1 MKAKNQLVLAMTI
14 AMIAMPV
21 LAAGPSGNN
30 DVWTSGNGSTL
41 VDGSGNPIRT
51 IHYQNKKSLVAN
63 LKANSNTQPSPSL
76 LATIKKSLTKVF
88 SAEAQTT
95 PVTSLP
101 KETLKLTN
109 IVAKPVTKT
118 LVLKKAPALM
128 KVALPIKT
136 AELIQPPVFNASAVT
151 SPPKKAAVEALE
163 DVAPAIG
170 NANVEVTAV
179 KPTKI
184 DYSFHDYKATVLF
197 DTGSAV
203 LTEDASSSL
212 TQLAMATKK
221 AEKVISLQVLGHA
234 DTRGDAGYNMTLSEE
249 RMLSV
254 AQFFDSLK
262 LKVTS
267 MFAKGETSP
276 VMGTEGEDLTL
287 SRRVQVFI
295 KTRHID

>member
-1 MKAKNQLVLAMTI
+1 MKTKNQLVLAMTI
-14 AMIAMPV
+14 AMITMPV

-30 DVWTSGNGSTL
+30 DVWTSGNGSTI
-41 VDGSGNPIRT
+41 VDGNGNPIRT
-51 IHYQNKKSLVAN
+51 IHYQNKTSLVAN
-63 LKANSNTQPSPSL
+63 VKANANTQPSPSL
-76 LATIKKSLTKVF
+76 LAVIKKAVTKAFNVE
-88 SAEAQTT
+88 AEPT
-95 PVTSLP
+95 PMIATQEQAP
-101 KETLKLTN
+101 KL
-109 IVAKPVTKT
+109 AKT
-118 LVLKKAPALM
+118 LVLKKAP
-128 KVALPIKT
+128 VIKK
-136 AELIQPPVFNASAVT
+136 APAQVIAASAVIT
-151 SPPKKAAVEALE
+151 QPKAAVEVLE
-163 DVAPAIG
+163 EVAPALG
-170 NANVEVTAV
+170 NANVKVTAV
-179 KPTKI
+179 KPPKI

-254 AQFFDSLK
+254 AQFFDGLK

>member
-1 MKAKNQLVLAMTI
+1 MKTKSQLVLAMTV
-14 AMIAMPV
+14 AMITMPV
-21 LAAGPSGNN
+21 LAAGPLGNN
-30 DVWTSGNGSTL
+30 DVWTSGNGSTI
-41 VDGSGNPIRT
+41 VDGNGNPIRT
-51 IHYQNKKSLVAN
+51 IHFQDKTSLVAN
-63 LKANSNTQPSPSL
+63 VKANANTQPSPSL
-76 LATIKKSLTKVF
+76 LAVIKKAVTKAF
-88 SAEAQTT
+88 NAEAEPT
-95 PVTSLP
+95 PMIATQEQAP
-101 KETLKLTN
+101 KL
-109 IVAKPVTKT
+109 AKT
-118 LVLKKAPALM
+118 LVLKKAP
-128 KVALPIKT
+128 VIKK
-136 AELIQPPVFNASAVT
+136 APAQVIAASAVMT
-151 SPPKKAAVEALE
+151 QPKAAVEVLKE
-163 DVAPAIG
+163 VAPALG
-170 NANVEVTAV
+170 NANVKVTAV
-179 KPTKI
+179 KPPKI

-234 DTRGDAGYNMTLSEE
+234 DTRGYASYNMTLSEE

-254 AQFFDSLK
+254 AQFFDGLK

>member
-1 MKAKNQLVLAMTI
+1 MKTKNQLVLAMTI
-14 AMIAMPV
+14 AIITMPV

-30 DVWTSGNGSTL
+30 DVWTSGNGSTI
-41 VDGSGNPIRT
+41 VDGNGNPIRT
-51 IHYQNKKSLVAN
+51 IHYQNKTSLVAN
-63 LKANSNTQPSPSL
+63 VKANANTQPSPSL
-76 LATIKKSLTKVF
+76 LADIKKAVTKAFNV
-88 SAEAQTT
+88 EADPT
-95 PVTSLP
+95 PMIATQEQAP
-101 KETLKLTN
+101 KL
-109 IVAKPVTKT
+109 AKT
-118 LVLKKAPALM
+118 LVLKKAP
-128 KVALPIKT
+128 VIKK
-136 AELIQPPVFNASAVT
+136 APAQVIAASAVIT
-151 SPPKKAAVEALE
+151 QPKAAVEVLKE
-163 DVAPAIG
+163 VAPALG
-170 NANVEVTAV
+170 NANVKVTAV
-179 KPTKI
+179 KPPKI

-254 AQFFDSLK
+254 AQFFDGLK

>member
-1 MKAKNQLVLAMTI
+1 
-14 AMIAMPV
+14 MPV

-30 DVWTSGNGSTL
+30 DVWTSGNGSTI
-41 VDGSGNPIRT
+41 VDGNGNPIRT
-51 IHYQNKKSLVAN
+51 IHYQNKTSLVAN
-63 LKANSNTQPSPSL
+63 VKANANTQPSPSL
-76 LATIKKSLTKVF
+76 LAVIKKAVTKAF
-88 SAEAQTT
+88 NAEAEPT
-95 PVTSLP
+95 PMIATQEQAP
-101 KETLKLTN
+101 KL
-109 IVAKPVTKT
+109 AKT
-118 LVLKKAPALM
+118 LVLKKAP
-128 KVALPIKT
+128 VIKK
-136 AELIQPPVFNASAVT
+136 APAQVIAASAVIT
-151 SPPKKAAVEALE
+151 QPKAAVEVLKE
-163 DVAPAIG
+163 VAPALG
-170 NANVEVTAV
+170 NANVKVTAV
-179 KPTKI
+179 KPPKI

-254 AQFFDSLK
+254 AQFFDGLK

>member
-1 MKAKNQLVLAMTI
+1 MKTKNQLVLAMTI
-14 AMIAMPV
+14 AMITMPV

-30 DVWTSGNGSTL
+30 DVWTSGNGSTI
-41 VDGSGNPIRT
+41 VDGNGNPIRT
-51 IHYQNKKSLVAN
+51 IHYQNKTSLVAN
-63 LKANSNTQPSPSL
+63 VKANANTQPSPSL
-76 LATIKKSLTKVF
+76 LAVIKKAVTKAF
-88 SAEAQTT
+88 NAEAEPT
-95 PVTSLP
+95 PMIATQEQAP
-101 KETLKLTN
+101 KL
-109 IVAKPVTKT
+109 AKT
-118 LVLKKAPALM
+118 LVLKKAP
-128 KVALPIKT
+128 VIKK
-136 AELIQPPVFNASAVT
+136 APAQVIVASAVMT
-151 SPPKKAAVEALE
+151 QPKAAVEVLKE
-163 DVAPAIG
+163 VAPALG
-170 NANVEVTAV
+170 NANVKVTAV
-179 KPTKI
+179 KPPKI
-184 DYSFHDYKATVLF
+184 DYSFRDYKATVLF

-234 DTRGDAGYNMTLSEE
+234 DTRGDASYNMTLSEE

-254 AQFFDSLK
+254 AQFFDGLK

>member
-1 MKAKNQLVLAMTI
+1 MKTKSQLVLAMTI
-14 AMIAMPV
+14 AMITMPV

-30 DVWTSGNGSTL
+30 DVWTSGNGSTI
-41 VDGSGNPIRT
+41 VDGNGNPIRT
-51 IHYQNKKSLVAN
+51 IHYQNTTSLVAN
-63 LKANSNTQPSPSL
+63 VKANANTQPSPSL
-76 LATIKKSLTKVF
+76 LAVIKKAVTKAF
-88 SAEAQTT
+88 NAEAEPT
-95 PVTSLP
+95 PMIATQEQAP
-101 KETLKLTN
+101 KL
-109 IVAKPVTKT
+109 AKT
-118 LVLKKAPALM
+118 LVLKKAP
-128 KVALPIKT
+128 VIKK
-136 AELIQPPVFNASAVT
+136 APAQVIAASAVMT
-151 SPPKKAAVEALE
+151 QPKAAVEVLKE
-163 DVAPAIG
+163 VAPALG
-170 NANVEVTAV
+170 NANVKVTAV
-179 KPTKI
+179 KPPKI

-254 AQFFDSLK
+254 AQFFDGLK

>member
-1 MKAKNQLVLAMTI
+1 MKTKSQLVLAMTV
-14 AMIAMPV
+14 AMITMPV
-21 LAAGPSGNN
+21 LAAGPLGNN
-30 DVWTSGNGSTL
+30 DVWTSGNGSTI
-41 VDGSGNPIRT
+41 VDGNGNPIRT
-51 IHYQNKKSLVAN
+51 IHYQNKTSLVAN
-63 LKANSNTQPSPSL
+63 VKANANTQPSPSL
-76 LATIKKSLTKVF
+76 LAVIKKAVTKAF
-88 SAEAQTT
+88 NAEAEPT
-95 PVTSLP
+95 PMIATQEQAP
-101 KETLKLTN
+101 KL
-109 IVAKPVTKT
+109 AKT
-118 LVLKKAPALM
+118 LVLKKAP
-128 KVALPIKT
+128 VIKK
-136 AELIQPPVFNASAVT
+136 APAQVIAASAVMT
-151 SPPKKAAVEALE
+151 QPKAAVEVLKE
-163 DVAPAIG
+163 VAPALG
-170 NANVEVTAV
+170 NANVKVTAV
-179 KPTKI
+179 KPPKI

-254 AQFFDSLK
+254 AQFFDGLK

>member
-1 MKAKNQLVLAMTI
+1 MKTKNQLVLAMTI
-14 AMIAMPV
+14 AMITMPV

-30 DVWTSGNGSTL
+30 DVWTSGNGSTI
-41 VDGSGNPIRT
+41 VDGNGNPIRT
-51 IHYQNKKSLVAN
+51 IHYQNKTSLVAN
-63 LKANSNTQPSPSL
+63 VKANANTQPSPSM
-76 LATIKKSLTKVF
+76 LAVIKKAVTKAF
-88 SAEAQTT
+88 NAEAEPT
-95 PVTSLP
+95 PMIATQEQAP
-101 KETLKLTN
+101 KL
-109 IVAKPVTKT
+109 AKT
-118 LVLKKAPALM
+118 LVLKKAP
-128 KVALPIKT
+128 VIKK
-136 AELIQPPVFNASAVT
+136 APAQVIAASAVMT
-151 SPPKKAAVEALE
+151 QPKAAVGVLE
-163 DVAPAIG
+163 EVAPALG
-170 NANVEVTAV
+170 NANVKVTAV
-179 KPTKI
+179 KPPKI

-234 DTRGDAGYNMTLSEE
+234 DTRGDASYNMTLSEE

-254 AQFFDSLK
+254 AQFFDGLK

-276 VMGTEGEDLTL
+276 VMGTGGEDLTL

>member
-1 MKAKNQLVLAMTI
+1 MKTKNQLVLAMTI
-14 AMIAMPV
+14 AIITMPV

-30 DVWTSGNGSTL
+30 DVWTSGNGSTI
-41 VDGSGNPIRT
+41 VDGNGNPIRT
-51 IHYQNKKSLVAN
+51 IHYQNKTSLVAN
-63 LKANSNTQPSPSL
+63 VKANANTQPSPSL
-76 LATIKKSLTKVF
+76 LAVIKKAVTKAFNV
-88 SAEAQTT
+88 EADPT
-95 PVTSLP
+95 PMIATQEQAP
-101 KETLKLTN
+101 KL
-109 IVAKPVTKT
+109 AKT
-118 LVLKKAPALM
+118 LVLKKAP
-128 KVALPIKT
+128 VIKK
-136 AELIQPPVFNASAVT
+136 APAQVIAASAVIT
-151 SPPKKAAVEALE
+151 QPKAAVEVLE
-163 DVAPAIG
+163 EVAPALG
-170 NANVEVTAV
+170 NANVKVTAV
-179 KPTKI
+179 KPPKI

-254 AQFFDSLK
+254 AQFFDGLK

>member
-1 MKAKNQLVLAMTI
+1 MKTKSQLVLAMTI
-14 AMIAMPV
+14 AMVTMPV
-21 LAAGPSGNN
+21 LAVGPSGNN
-30 DVWTSGNGSTL
+30 DVWTSGNGSTI
-41 VDGSGNPIRT
+41 VDGNGNPIRT
-51 IHYQNKKSLVAN
+51 IHFQDKTSLVAN
-63 LKANSNTQPSPSL
+63 VKANANTQPSPSL
-76 LATIKKSLTKVF
+76 LAVIKKAVTKAF
-88 SAEAQTT
+88 NAEAEPT
-95 PVTSLP
+95 PMINTQEQAP
-101 KETLKLTN
+101 KL
-109 IVAKPVTKT
+109 AKT
-118 LVLKKAPALM
+118 LVLKKAP
-128 KVALPIKT
+128 VIKK
-136 AELIQPPVFNASAVT
+136 APAQVIAASAVMT
-151 SPPKKAAVEALE
+151 QPKAAVGVLE
-163 DVAPAIG
+163 EVAPALG
-170 NANVEVTAV
+170 NANAEVTAV
-179 KPTKI
+179 KPPKI

-234 DTRGDAGYNMTLSEE
+234 DTRGDASYNMTLSEE

-254 AQFFDSLK
+254 AQFFDGLK

-276 VMGTEGEDLTL
+276 VMGTGGEDLTL

>member
-1 MKAKNQLVLAMTI
+1 MKTKNQLVLAMTI
-14 AMIAMPV
+14 AIITMPV

-30 DVWTSGNGSTL
+30 DVWTSGNGSTI
-41 VDGSGNPIRT
+41 VDGNGNPIRT
-51 IHYQNKKSLVAN
+51 IHYQNKTSLVAN
-63 LKANSNTQPSPSL
+63 VKANANTQPSPSL
-76 LATIKKSLTKVF
+76 LAVIKKAVTKAF
-88 SAEAQTT
+88 NAEAEPT
-95 PVTSLP
+95 PMIATQEQAP
-101 KETLKLTN
+101 KL
-109 IVAKPVTKT
+109 AKT
-118 LVLKKAPALM
+118 LVLKKAP
-128 KVALPIKT
+128 VIKK
-136 AELIQPPVFNASAVT
+136 APAQVIAASAVIT
-151 SPPKKAAVEALE
+151 QPKAAVEVLE
-163 DVAPAIG
+163 EVAPALG
-170 NANVEVTAV
+170 NANVKVTAV
-179 KPTKI
+179 KPPKI

-254 AQFFDSLK
+254 AQFFDGLK

-276 VMGTEGEDLTL
+276 VMGTGGEDLTL

>member
-1 MKAKNQLVLAMTI
+1 MKTKNQLVLAMTI
-14 AMIAMPV
+14 AIITMPV

-30 DVWTSGNGSTL
+30 DVWTSGNGSTI
-41 VDGSGNPIRT
+41 VDGNGNPIRT
-51 IHYQNKKSLVAN
+51 IHYQNKTSLVAN
-63 LKANSNTQPSPSL
+63 VKANANTQPSPSL
-76 LATIKKSLTKVF
+76 LAVIKKAVTKVF
-88 SAEAQTT
+88 NAEADPT
-95 PVTSLP
+95 PMIATQEQAP
-101 KETLKLTN
+101 KL
-109 IVAKPVTKT
+109 AKT
-118 LVLKKAPALM
+118 LVLKKAP
-128 KVALPIKT
+128 VIKK
-136 AELIQPPVFNASAVT
+136 APAQVIAASAVMT
-151 SPPKKAAVEALE
+151 QPKAAVGVLE
-163 DVAPAIG
+163 EIAPALG
-170 NANVEVTAV
+170 NATAEVTAV
-179 KPTKI
+179 KPPKI

-254 AQFFDSLK
+254 AQFFDGLK

>member
-1 MKAKNQLVLAMTI
+1 MKTKNQLVLAMTI
-14 AMIAMPV
+14 AMITMPV

-30 DVWTSGNGSTL
+30 DVWTSSNGSTI
-41 VDGSGNPIRT
+41 VDGNGNPIRT
-51 IHYQNKKSLVAN
+51 IHYQNKTSLVAN
-63 LKANSNTQPSPSL
+63 VKANANTQPSPSL
-76 LATIKKSLTKVF
+76 LAVIKKAVTKAF
-88 SAEAQTT
+88 NAEAEPT
-95 PVTSLP
+95 PMINTQEQAP
-101 KETLKLTN
+101 KL
-109 IVAKPVTKT
+109 AKT
-118 LVLKKAPALM
+118 LVLKKAP
-128 KVALPIKT
+128 VIKK
-136 AELIQPPVFNASAVT
+136 APAQVIAASAVMT
-151 SPPKKAAVEALE
+151 QPKAAVGVLE
-163 DVAPAIG
+163 EIAPALG
-170 NANVEVTAV
+170 NATAEVTAV
-179 KPTKI
+179 KPPKI

-234 DTRGDAGYNMTLSEE
+234 DTRGDASYNMTLSEE

-254 AQFFDSLK
+254 AQFFDGLK

>member
-1 MKAKNQLVLAMTI
+1 MKTKNQLVLAMTI
-14 AMIAMPV
+14 AMITMPV

-30 DVWTSGNGSTL
+30 DVWTSGNGSTI
-41 VDGSGNPIRT
+41 VDGNGNPIRT
-51 IHYQNKKSLVAN
+51 IHYQNKTSLVAN
-63 LKANSNTQPSPSL
+63 VKANANTQPSPSL
-76 LATIKKSLTKVF
+76 LAVIKKAVTKAFNV
-88 SAEAQTT
+88 EADPT
-95 PVTSLP
+95 PMIATQEQAP
-101 KETLKLTN
+101 KL
-109 IVAKPVTKT
+109 AKT
-118 LVLKKAPALM
+118 LVLKKAP
-128 KVALPIKT
+128 VIKK
-136 AELIQPPVFNASAVT
+136 APAQVIAASAVIT
-151 SPPKKAAVEALE
+151 QPKAAVAVLE
-163 DVAPAIG
+163 EVAPALG
-170 NANVEVTAV
+170 NANVKVTAV
-179 KPTKI
+179 KPPKI

-254 AQFFDSLK
+254 AQFFDGLK

>member
-1 MKAKNQLVLAMTI
+1 MKTKSQLVLAMTV
-14 AMIAMPV
+14 AMITMPV

-30 DVWTSGNGSTL
+30 DVWTSGNGSTI
-41 VDGSGNPIRT
+41 VDGNGNPIRT
-51 IHYQNKKSLVAN
+51 IHYQNTTSLVAN
-63 LKANSNTQPSPSL
+63 VKANANTQPSPSL
-76 LATIKKSLTKVF
+76 LAVIKKAVTKAF
-88 SAEAQTT
+88 NAEAEPT
-95 PVTSLP
+95 PMIATQEQAP
-101 KETLKLTN
+101 KL
-109 IVAKPVTKT
+109 AKT
-118 LVLKKAPALM
+118 LVLKKAP
-128 KVALPIKT
+128 VIKK
-136 AELIQPPVFNASAVT
+136 APAQVIAASAVMT
-151 SPPKKAAVEALE
+151 QPKAAVGVLE
-163 DVAPAIG
+163 EIAPALG
-170 NANVEVTAV
+170 NATAEVTAV
-179 KPTKI
+179 KPPKI

-234 DTRGDAGYNMTLSEE
+234 DTRGDASYNMTLSEE

-254 AQFFDSLK
+254 AQFFDGLK

>member
-1 MKAKNQLVLAMTI
+1 MKTKSQLVLAMTV
-14 AMIAMPV
+14 AMITMPV
-21 LAAGPSGNN
+21 LAAGPLGNN
-30 DVWTSGNGSTL
+30 DVWTSGNGSTI
-41 VDGSGNPIRT
+41 VDGNGNPIRT
-51 IHYQNKKSLVAN
+51 IHFQDKTSLVAN
-63 LKANSNTQPSPSL
+63 VKANANTQPSPSL
-76 LATIKKSLTKVF
+76 LAVIKKAVTKAF
-88 SAEAQTT
+88 NAEAEPT
-95 PVTSLP
+95 PMIATQEQAP
-101 KETLKLTN
+101 KL
-109 IVAKPVTKT
+109 AKT
-118 LVLKKAPALM
+118 LVLKKAP
-128 KVALPIKT
+128 VIKK
-136 AELIQPPVFNASAVT
+136 APAQVIAVSAVMT
-151 SPPKKAAVEALE
+151 QPKAAVEVLKE
-163 DVAPAIG
+163 VAPALG
-170 NANVEVTAV
+170 NANVKVTAV
-179 KPTKI
+179 KPPKI

-254 AQFFDSLK
+254 AQFFDGLK

>member
-1 MKAKNQLVLAMTI
+1 MKTKNQLVLAMTV
-14 AMIAMPV
+14 AMVTMPV

-30 DVWTSGNGSTL
+30 DVWTSGNGSTI
-41 VDGSGNPIRT
+41 VDGNGNPIRT
-51 IHYQNKKSLVAN
+51 IHYQNTTSLVAN
-63 LKANSNTQPSPSL
+63 VKANANTQPSPSL
-76 LATIKKSLTKVF
+76 LAVIKKAVTKAF
-88 SAEAQTT
+88 NAEAEPT
-95 PVTSLP
+95 PMIATQEQAP
-101 KETLKLTN
+101 KL
-109 IVAKPVTKT
+109 AKT
-118 LVLKKAPALM
+118 LVLKKAP
-128 KVALPIKT
+128 VIKK
-136 AELIQPPVFNASAVT
+136 APAQVIAASAVMT
-151 SPPKKAAVEALE
+151 QPKAAVEVLKE
-163 DVAPAIG
+163 VAPALG
-170 NANVEVTAV
+170 NANVKVTAV
-179 KPTKI
+179 KPPKI

-234 DTRGDAGYNMTLSEE
+234 DTRGDASYNMTLSEE

-254 AQFFDSLK
+254 AQFFDGLK

>member
-1 MKAKNQLVLAMTI
+1 MKTKNQLVLAMTI
-14 AMIAMPV
+14 AIITMPL

-30 DVWTSGNGSTL
+30 DVWTSGNGSTI
-41 VDGSGNPIRT
+41 VDGNGNPIRT
-51 IHYQNKKSLVAN
+51 IHYQNKTSLVAN
-63 LKANSNTQPSPSL
+63 VKANANTQPSPSL
-76 LATIKKSLTKVF
+76 LAVIKKAVTKAF
-88 SAEAQTT
+88 NAEAEPT
-95 PVTSLP
+95 PMIATQEQAP
-101 KETLKLTN
+101 KL
-109 IVAKPVTKT
+109 AKT
-118 LVLKKAPALM
+118 LVLKKAP
-128 KVALPIKT
+128 VIKK
-136 AELIQPPVFNASAVT
+136 APAQVIAASAVIT
-151 SPPKKAAVEALE
+151 QPKAAVEVLE
-163 DVAPAIG
+163 EVAPALG
-170 NANVEVTAV
+170 NANVKVTAV
-179 KPTKI
+179 KPPKI

-254 AQFFDSLK
+254 AQFFDGLK

>member
-1 MKAKNQLVLAMTI
+1 MKTKNQLVLAMTI
-14 AMIAMPV
+14 AMITMPV

-30 DVWTSGNGSTL
+30 DVWTSGNGSTI
-41 VDGSGNPIRT
+41 VDGNGNPIRT
-51 IHYQNKKSLVAN
+51 IHYQNKTSLVAN
-63 LKANSNTQPSPSL
+63 VKANANTQPSPSL
-76 LATIKKSLTKVF
+76 LAVIKKAVTKAFNV
-88 SAEAQTT
+88 EADPT
-95 PVTSLP
+95 PMIATQEQAP
-101 KETLKLTN
+101 KL
-109 IVAKPVTKT
+109 AKT
-118 LVLKKAPALM
+118 LVLKKAP
-128 KVALPIKT
+128 VIKK
-136 AELIQPPVFNASAVT
+136 APAQVIAASAVIT
-151 SPPKKAAVEALE
+151 QPKAAVAVLE
-163 DVAPAIG
+163 EVAPALG
-170 NANVEVTAV
+170 NANVKVTAV
-179 KPTKI
+179 KPPKI

-197 DTGSAV
+197 NTGSAV

-221 AEKVISLQVLGHA
+221 AEKVIALQVLGHA

-254 AQFFDSLK
+254 AQFFDGLK

>member
-1 MKAKNQLVLAMTI
+1 MKTKNQLVLAMTI
-14 AMIAMPV
+14 AIITMPV

-30 DVWTSGNGSTL
+30 DVWTSGNGSTI
-41 VDGSGNPIRT
+41 VDGNGNPIRT
-51 IHYQNKKSLVAN
+51 IHYQNKTSLVAN
-63 LKANSNTQPSPSL
+63 VKANANTQPSPSL
-76 LATIKKSLTKVF
+76 LAVIKKAVTKAFNV
-88 SAEAQTT
+88 EADPT
-95 PVTSLP
+95 PMIATQEQAP
-101 KETLKLTN
+101 KL
-109 IVAKPVTKT
+109 AKT
-118 LVLKKAPALM
+118 LVLKKAP
-128 KVALPIKT
+128 VIKK
-136 AELIQPPVFNASAVT
+136 APAQVIAASAVIT
-151 SPPKKAAVEALE
+151 QPKATVGVLE
-163 DVAPAIG
+163 EIAPALG
-170 NANVEVTAV
+170 NATAEVTAV
-179 KPTKI
+179 KPPKI

-254 AQFFDSLK
+254 AQFFDGLK

>member
-1 MKAKNQLVLAMTI
+1 MKTKNQLVLAMTI
-14 AMIAMPV
+14 AMITMPV

-30 DVWTSGNGSTL
+30 DVWTSGNGSTI
-41 VDGSGNPIRT
+41 VDGNGNPIRT
-51 IHYQNKKSLVAN
+51 IHYQNKTSLVAN
-63 LKANSNTQPSPSL
+63 VKANANTQPSPSL
-76 LATIKKSLTKVF
+76 LAVIKKAVTKAF
-88 SAEAQTT
+88 NAEAEPT
-95 PVTSLP
+95 PMIATQEQAP
-101 KETLKLTN
+101 KL
-109 IVAKPVTKT
+109 AKT
-118 LVLKKAPALM
+118 LVLKKAP
-128 KVALPIKT
+128 VIKK
-136 AELIQPPVFNASAVT
+136 APAQVIAASAVMT
-151 SPPKKAAVEALE
+151 QPKAAVGVLE
-163 DVAPAIG
+163 EVAPALG
-170 NANVEVTAV
+170 NANVKVTAV
-179 KPTKI
+179 KPPKI

-234 DTRGDAGYNMTLSEE
+234 DTRGDASYNMTLSEE

-254 AQFFDSLK
+254 AQFFDGLK

-276 VMGTEGEDLTL
+276 VMGTGGEDLTL

>member
-1 MKAKNQLVLAMTI
+1 MKTKNQLVLAMTI
-14 AMIAMPV
+14 AMITMPV

-30 DVWTSGNGSTL
+30 DVWTSGNGSTI
-41 VDGSGNPIRT
+41 VDGNGNPIRT
-51 IHYQNKKSLVAN
+51 IHYQNKTSLVAN
-63 LKANSNTQPSPSL
+63 VKANANTQPSPSL
-76 LATIKKSLTKVF
+76 LAVIKKAVTKAF
-88 SAEAQTT
+88 NAEAEPT
-95 PVTSLP
+95 PMIATQEQAP
-101 KETLKLTN
+101 KL
-109 IVAKPVTKT
+109 AKT
-118 LVLKKAPALM
+118 LVLKKAP
-128 KVALPIKT
+128 VIKK
-136 AELIQPPVFNASAVT
+136 APAQVIAASAVIT
-151 SPPKKAAVEALE
+151 QPKAAVEVLE
-163 DVAPAIG
+163 EVAPALG
-170 NANVEVTAV
+170 NANVKVTAV
-179 KPTKI
+179 KPPKI

-254 AQFFDSLK
+254 AQFFDGLK

-276 VMGTEGEDLTL
+276 VMGDKGEDLTL

>member
-1 MKAKNQLVLAMTI
+1 MKTKNQLVLAMTI
-14 AMIAMPV
+14 AMITMPV

-30 DVWTSGNGSTL
+30 DVWTSGNGSTI
-41 VDGSGNPIRT
+41 VDGNGNPIRT
-51 IHYQNKKSLVAN
+51 IHYQNKTSLVAN
-63 LKANSNTQPSPSL
+63 VKANANTQPSPSL
-76 LATIKKSLTKVF
+76 LAVIKK
-88 SAEAQTT
+88 A
-95 PVTSLP
+95 
-101 KETLKLTN
+101 
-109 IVAKPVTKT
+109 VAKAFNEEAEPTPMIATQEQAPKLAKT
-118 LVLKKAPALM
+118 LVLKKAP
-128 KVALPIKT
+128 VIKK
-136 AELIQPPVFNASAVT
+136 APAQVIAASAVIT
-151 SPPKKAAVEALE
+151 QPKAAVGVLE
-163 DVAPAIG
+163 EVAPALG
-170 NANVEVTAV
+170 NANVKVTAV
-179 KPTKI
+179 KPPKI

-254 AQFFDSLK
+254 AQFFDGLK

-276 VMGTEGEDLTL
+276 VMGIEGEDLTL

>member
-1 MKAKNQLVLAMTI
+1 MKTKNQLVLAMTI
-14 AMIAMPV
+14 AIITMPL

-30 DVWTSGNGSTL
+30 DVWTSGNGSTI
-41 VDGSGNPIRT
+41 VDGNGNPIRT
-51 IHYQNKKSLVAN
+51 IHYQNKTSLVAN
-63 LKANSNTQPSPSL
+63 VKANANTQPSPSL
-76 LATIKKSLTKVF
+76 LAVIKKAVTKAFNV
-88 SAEAQTT
+88 EADPT
-95 PVTSLP
+95 PMIATQEQAP
-101 KETLKLTN
+101 KL
-109 IVAKPVTKT
+109 TKT
-118 LVLKKAPALM
+118 LVLKKAP
-128 KVALPIKT
+128 VIKK
-136 AELIQPPVFNASAVT
+136 APAQVIAASAVIT
-151 SPPKKAAVEALE
+151 QPKAAVEVLKE
-163 DVAPAIG
+163 VAPALG
-170 NANVEVTAV
+170 NANVKVTAV
-179 KPTKI
+179 KPPKI

-254 AQFFDSLK
+254 AQFFDGLK

-276 VMGTEGEDLTL
+276 VMGDKGEDLTL

>member
-1 MKAKNQLVLAMTI
+1 MKTKNQLVLAMTI
-14 AMIAMPV
+14 AIITMPV

-30 DVWTSGNGSTL
+30 DVWTSGNGSTI
-41 VDGSGNPIRT
+41 VDGNGNPIRT
-51 IHYQNKKSLVAN
+51 IHYQNKTSLVAN
-63 LKANSNTQPSPSL
+63 VKANANTQPSPSL
-76 LATIKKSLTKVF
+76 LAVIKKAVTKAFNV
-88 SAEAQTT
+88 EADPT
-95 PVTSLP
+95 PMIATQEQAP
-101 KETLKLTN
+101 KL
-109 IVAKPVTKT
+109 AKT
-118 LVLKKAPALM
+118 LVLKKAP
-128 KVALPIKT
+128 VIKK
-136 AELIQPPVFNASAVT
+136 APAQVIAASAVIT
-151 SPPKKAAVEALE
+151 QLKAAVEVLE
-163 DVAPAIG
+163 EVAPALG
-170 NANVEVTAV
+170 NANVKVTAV
-179 KPTKI
+179 KPPKI

-254 AQFFDSLK
+254 AQFFDGLK

>member
-1 MKAKNQLVLAMTI
+1 MKTKNQLVLAMTI
-14 AMIAMPV
+14 AIITMPV

-30 DVWTSGNGSTL
+30 DVWTSGNGSTI
-41 VDGSGNPIRT
+41 VDGNGNPIRT
-51 IHYQNKKSLVAN
+51 IHYQNTTSLVAN
-63 LKANSNTQPSPSL
+63 VKANANTQPSPSL
-76 LATIKKSLTKVF
+76 LAVIKKAVTKAF
-88 SAEAQTT
+88 NAEAEPT
-95 PVTSLP
+95 PMIATQEQAP
-101 KETLKLTN
+101 KL
-109 IVAKPVTKT
+109 AKT
-118 LVLKKAPALM
+118 LVLKKAP
-128 KVALPIKT
+128 VIKK
-136 AELIQPPVFNASAVT
+136 APAQVIAASAVIT
-151 SPPKKAAVEALE
+151 QPKAAVEVLKE
-163 DVAPAIG
+163 VAPALG
-170 NANVEVTAV
+170 NANVKVTAV
-179 KPTKI
+179 KPPKI

-254 AQFFDSLK
+254 AQFFDGLK

>member
-1 MKAKNQLVLAMTI
+1 
-14 AMIAMPV
+14 MIATQEQAPK
-21 LAAGPSGNN
+21 LA
-30 DVWTSGNGSTL
+30 
-41 VDGSGNPIRT
+41 
-51 IHYQNKKSLVAN
+51 
-63 LKANSNTQPSPSL
+63 
-76 LATIKKSLTKVF
+76 
-88 SAEAQTT
+88 
-95 PVTSLP
+95 
-101 KETLKLTN
+101 
-109 IVAKPVTKT
+109 KT
-118 LVLKKAPALM
+118 LVLKKAP
-128 KVALPIKT
+128 VIKK
-136 AELIQPPVFNASAVT
+136 APAQVIAASAVIT
-151 SPPKKAAVEALE
+151 QPKAAVAVLE
-163 DVAPAIG
+163 EVAPALG
-170 NANVEVTAV
+170 NANVKVTAV
-179 KPTKI
+179 KPPKI

-254 AQFFDSLK
+254 AQFFDGLK

>member
-1 MKAKNQLVLAMTI
+1 MKTKSQLVLAMTV
-14 AMIAMPV
+14 AMITMPV

-30 DVWTSGNGSTL
+30 DVWTSGNGSTI
-41 VDGSGNPIRT
+41 VDGNGNPIRT
-51 IHYQNKKSLVAN
+51 IHYQNTTSLVAN
-63 LKANSNTQPSPSL
+63 VKANANTQPSPSL
-76 LATIKKSLTKVF
+76 LAVIKKAVTKAF
-88 SAEAQTT
+88 NAEAEPT
-95 PVTSLP
+95 PMIATQEQAP
-101 KETLKLTN
+101 KL
-109 IVAKPVTKT
+109 AKT
-118 LVLKKAPALM
+118 LVLKKAP
-128 KVALPIKT
+128 VIKK
-136 AELIQPPVFNASAVT
+136 APAQVIAASAFMT
-151 SPPKKAAVEALE
+151 QPKAAVEVLKE
-163 DVAPAIG
+163 VAPALG
-170 NANVEVTAV
+170 NANVKVTAV
-179 KPTKI
+179 KPPKI

-254 AQFFDSLK
+254 AQFFDGLK

-276 VMGTEGEDLTL
+276 VMGTGGEDLTL

>member
-1 MKAKNQLVLAMTI
+1 MKTKNQLVLAMTI
-14 AMIAMPV
+14 AIITMPV

-30 DVWTSGNGSTL
+30 DVWTSGNGSTI
-41 VDGSGNPIRT
+41 VDGNGNPIRT
-51 IHYQNKKSLVAN
+51 IHYQNKTSLVAN
-63 LKANSNTQPSPSL
+63 VKANANTQPSPSL
-76 LATIKKSLTKVF
+76 LAVIKKAVTKAFNV
-88 SAEAQTT
+88 EADPT
-95 PVTSLP
+95 PMIATQEQAP
-101 KETLKLTN
+101 KL
-109 IVAKPVTKT
+109 AKT
-118 LVLKKAPALM
+118 LVLKKVPVIKKAPAQ
-128 KVALPIKT
+128 VIA
-136 AELIQPPVFNASAVT
+136 ASAVIT
-151 SPPKKAAVEALE
+151 QPKAAVEVLE
-163 DVAPAIG
+163 EVAPALG
-170 NANVEVTAV
+170 NANVKVTAV
-179 KPTKI
+179 KPPKI

-254 AQFFDSLK
+254 AQFFDGLK

>member
-1 MKAKNQLVLAMTI
+1 MKTKNQLVLAMTI
-14 AMIAMPV
+14 AIITMPL

-30 DVWTSGNGSTL
+30 DVWTSGNGSTI
-41 VDGSGNPIRT
+41 VDGNGNPIRT
-51 IHYQNKKSLVAN
+51 IHYQNKTSLVAN
-63 LKANSNTQPSPSL
+63 VKANANTQPSPSL
-76 LATIKKSLTKVF
+76 LAVIKKAVTKAFNV
-88 SAEAQTT
+88 EADPT
-95 PVTSLP
+95 PMIATQEQAP
-101 KETLKLTN
+101 KL
-109 IVAKPVTKT
+109 AKT
-118 LVLKKAPALM
+118 LVLKKAP
-128 KVALPIKT
+128 VIKK
-136 AELIQPPVFNASAVT
+136 APAQVIAASAVIT
-151 SPPKKAAVEALE
+151 QLKAAVEVLE
-163 DVAPAIG
+163 EVAPALG
-170 NANVEVTAV
+170 NANVKVTAV
-179 KPTKI
+179 KPPKI

-254 AQFFDSLK
+254 AQFFDGLK

>member
-1 MKAKNQLVLAMTI
+1 MKTKNQLVLAMTI
-14 AMIAMPV
+14 AMITMPV

-30 DVWTSGNGSTL
+30 DVWTSGNGSTI
-41 VDGSGNPIRT
+41 VDGNGNPIRT
-51 IHYQNKKSLVAN
+51 IHYQNKTSLVAN
-63 LKANSNTQPSPSL
+63 VKANANTQPSPSL
-76 LATIKKSLTKVF
+76 LAVIKKAVTKAF
-88 SAEAQTT
+88 NAEAEPT
-95 PVTSLP
+95 PMIATQEQAP
-101 KETLKLTN
+101 KL
-109 IVAKPVTKT
+109 AKT
-118 LVLKKAPALM
+118 LVLKKAP
-128 KVALPIKT
+128 VIKK
-136 AELIQPPVFNASAVT
+136 APAQVIAASAVIT
-151 SPPKKAAVEALE
+151 QPKAAVAVLE
-163 DVAPAIG
+163 EVAPALG
-170 NANVEVTAV
+170 NANVKVTAV
-179 KPTKI
+179 KPPKI

-254 AQFFDSLK
+254 AQFFDGLK

>member
-1 MKAKNQLVLAMTI
+1 MKTKNQLVLAMTI
-14 AMIAMPV
+14 AIITMPV

-30 DVWTSGNGSTL
+30 DVWTSGNGSTI
-41 VDGSGNPIRT
+41 VDGNGNPIRT
-51 IHYQNKKSLVAN
+51 IHYQNKTSLVAN
-63 LKANSNTQPSPSL
+63 VKANANTQPSPSL
-76 LATIKKSLTKVF
+76 LAVIKKAVTKAFNV
-88 SAEAQTT
+88 EADPT
-95 PVTSLP
+95 PMIATQEQAP
-101 KETLKLTN
+101 KL
-109 IVAKPVTKT
+109 AKT
-118 LVLKKAPALM
+118 LVLKKVPVIKKAPAQ
-128 KVALPIKT
+128 VIA
-136 AELIQPPVFNASAVT
+136 ASAVIT
-151 SPPKKAAVEALE
+151 QPKAAVEVLKEVASAL
-163 DVAPAIG
+163 G
-170 NANVEVTAV
+170 NANVKVTAV
-179 KPTKI
+179 KPPKI

-254 AQFFDSLK
+254 AQFFDGLK

>member
-1 MKAKNQLVLAMTI
+1 MKTKSQLVLAMTI
-14 AMIAMPV
+14 AMVTMPV

-30 DVWTSGNGSTL
+30 DVWTSGNGSTI
-41 VDGSGNPIRT
+41 VDGNGNPIRT
-51 IHYQNKKSLVAN
+51 IHYQNTTSLVAN
-63 LKANSNTQPSPSL
+63 VKANANTQPSPSL
-76 LATIKKSLTKVF
+76 LAVIKKAVTKAF
-88 SAEAQTT
+88 NAEAEPT
-95 PVTSLP
+95 PMINTQEQAP
-101 KETLKLTN
+101 KL
-109 IVAKPVTKT
+109 AKT
-118 LVLKKAPALM
+118 LVLKKAP
-128 KVALPIKT
+128 VIKK
-136 AELIQPPVFNASAVT
+136 APAQVIAASAVMT
-151 SPPKKAAVEALE
+151 QPKAAVEVLKE
-163 DVAPAIG
+163 VAPALG
-170 NANVEVTAV
+170 NANVKVTAV
-179 KPTKI
+179 KPPKI

-234 DTRGDAGYNMTLSEE
+234 DTRGDASYNMTLSEE

-254 AQFFDSLK
+254 AQFFDGLK

>member
-1 MKAKNQLVLAMTI
+1 MKTKSQLVLAMTV
-14 AMIAMPV
+14 AMVTMPV

-30 DVWTSGNGSTL
+30 DVWTSGNGSTI
-41 VDGSGNPIRT
+41 VDGNGNPIRT
-51 IHYQNKKSLVAN
+51 IHYQNKTSLVAN
-63 LKANSNTQPSPSL
+63 VKANANTQPSPSM
-76 LATIKKSLTKVF
+76 LAVIKKAVTKAF
-88 SAEAQTT
+88 NAEAEPT
-95 PVTSLP
+95 PMIATQEQAP
-101 KETLKLTN
+101 KL
-109 IVAKPVTKT
+109 AKT
-118 LVLKKAPALM
+118 LVLKKAP
-128 KVALPIKT
+128 VIKK
-136 AELIQPPVFNASAVT
+136 APAQVIAASAVMT
-151 SPPKKAAVEALE
+151 QPKAAVGVLE
-163 DVAPAIG
+163 EIAPALG
-170 NANVEVTAV
+170 NATAEVTAV
-179 KPTKI
+179 KPPKI

-234 DTRGDAGYNMTLSEE
+234 DTRGDASYNMTLSEE

-254 AQFFDSLK
+254 AQFFDGLK

>member
-1 MKAKNQLVLAMTI
+1 MKTKNQLVLAMTI
-14 AMIAMPV
+14 AMITMPV

-30 DVWTSGNGSTL
+30 DVWTSGNGSTI
-41 VDGSGNPIRT
+41 VDGNGNPIRT
-51 IHYQNKKSLVAN
+51 IHYQNKTSLVAN
-63 LKANSNTQPSPSL
+63 VKANANTQPSPSL
-76 LATIKKSLTKVF
+76 LAVIKKAVTKAF
-88 SAEAQTT
+88 NAEAEPT
-95 PVTSLP
+95 PMIATQEQAP
-101 KETLKLTN
+101 KL
-109 IVAKPVTKT
+109 AKT
-118 LVLKKAPALM
+118 LVLKKAP
-128 KVALPIKT
+128 VIKK
-136 AELIQPPVFNASAVT
+136 APAQVIAVSAVIT
-151 SPPKKAAVEALE
+151 QPKAAVEVLE
-163 DVAPAIG
+163 EVAPALG
-170 NANVEVTAV
+170 NATVKVTAV
-179 KPTKI
+179 KPPKI

-234 DTRGDAGYNMTLSEE
+234 DTRGDVGYNMTLSEE

-254 AQFFDSLK
+254 AQFFDGLK

>member
-1 MKAKNQLVLAMTI
+1 MKTKSQLVLAMTI
-14 AMIAMPV
+14 AMITMPV

-30 DVWTSGNGSTL
+30 DVWTSGNGSTI
-41 VDGSGNPIRT
+41 VDGNGNPIRT
-51 IHYQNKKSLVAN
+51 IHYQNTTSLVAN
-63 LKANSNTQPSPSL
+63 VKANANTQPSPSL
-76 LATIKKSLTKVF
+76 LAVIKKAVTKAF
-88 SAEAQTT
+88 NAEAEPT
-95 PVTSLP
+95 PMIATQEQAP
-101 KETLKLTN
+101 KL
-109 IVAKPVTKT
+109 AKT
-118 LVLKKAPALM
+118 LVLKKAP
-128 KVALPIKT
+128 VIKK
-136 AELIQPPVFNASAVT
+136 APAQVIAASAVMT
-151 SPPKKAAVEALE
+151 QPKAAVGVLE
-163 DVAPAIG
+163 EIAPALG
-170 NANVEVTAV
+170 NATAEVTAV
-179 KPTKI
+179 KPPKI

-234 DTRGDAGYNMTLSEE
+234 DTRGDASYNMTLSEE

-254 AQFFDSLK
+254 AQFFDGLK

-276 VMGTEGEDLTL
+276 VMGTGGEDLTL

>member
-1 MKAKNQLVLAMTI
+1 MKTKSQLVLAMTI
-14 AMIAMPV
+14 AMITMPV

-30 DVWTSGNGSTL
+30 DVWTSGNGSTI
-41 VDGSGNPIRT
+41 VDGNGNPIRT
-51 IHYQNKKSLVAN
+51 IHYQNTTSLVAN
-63 LKANSNTQPSPSL
+63 VKANANTQPSPSL
-76 LATIKKSLTKVF
+76 LAVIKKAVTKAF
-88 SAEAQTT
+88 NAEAEPT
-95 PVTSLP
+95 PMIATQEQAP
-101 KETLKLTN
+101 KL
-109 IVAKPVTKT
+109 AKT
-118 LVLKKAPALM
+118 LVLKKAP
-128 KVALPIKT
+128 VIKK
-136 AELIQPPVFNASAVT
+136 APAQVIAASAVMT
-151 SPPKKAAVEALE
+151 QPKAAVEVLKE
-163 DVAPAIG
+163 VAPALG
-170 NANVEVTAV
+170 NANVKVTAV
-179 KPTKI
+179 KPPKI

-234 DTRGDAGYNMTLSEE
+234 DTRGDASYNMTLSEE

-254 AQFFDSLK
+254 AQFFDGLK

-276 VMGTEGEDLTL
+276 VMGTGGEDLTL

>member
-1 MKAKNQLVLAMTI
+1 MKTKNQLVLAMTI
-14 AMIAMPV
+14 AMITMPV

-30 DVWTSGNGSTL
+30 DVWTSGNGSTI
-41 VDGSGNPIRT
+41 VDGNGNPIRT
-51 IHYQNKKSLVAN
+51 IHYQNTTSLVAN
-63 LKANSNTQPSPSL
+63 VKANANTQPSPSL
-76 LATIKKSLTKVF
+76 LAVIKKAVTKAF
-88 SAEAQTT
+88 NAEAEPT
-95 PVTSLP
+95 PMIATQEQAP
-101 KETLKLTN
+101 KL
-109 IVAKPVTKT
+109 AKT
-118 LVLKKAPALM
+118 LVLKKAP
-128 KVALPIKT
+128 VIKK
-136 AELIQPPVFNASAVT
+136 APAQVIAASAVMT
-151 SPPKKAAVEALE
+151 QPKAAVGVLE
-163 DVAPAIG
+163 EVAPALG
-170 NANVEVTAV
+170 NANAEVTAV
-179 KPTKI
+179 NPPKI

-234 DTRGDAGYNMTLSEE
+234 DTRGDASYNMTLSEE

-254 AQFFDSLK
+254 AQFFDGLK

-276 VMGTEGEDLTL
+276 VMGTGGEDLTL

>member
-1 MKAKNQLVLAMTI
+1 MKTKNQLVLAMTI
-14 AMIAMPV
+14 AMITMPV

-30 DVWTSGNGSTL
+30 DVWTSGNGSTI
-41 VDGSGNPIRT
+41 VDGNGNPIRT
-51 IHYQNKKSLVAN
+51 IHYQNTTSLVAN
-63 LKANSNTQPSPSL
+63 VKANANTQPSPSL
-76 LATIKKSLTKVF
+76 LAVIKKAVTKAF
-88 SAEAQTT
+88 NAEAEPT
-95 PVTSLP
+95 PMINTQEQAP
-101 KETLKLTN
+101 KL
-109 IVAKPVTKT
+109 AKT
-118 LVLKKAPALM
+118 LVLKKAP
-128 KVALPIKT
+128 VIKK
-136 AELIQPPVFNASAVT
+136 APAQVIAASAVMT
-151 SPPKKAAVEALE
+151 QPKAAVGVLE
-163 DVAPAIG
+163 EVAPALG
-170 NANVEVTAV
+170 NANAEVTAV
-179 KPTKI
+179 KPPKI

-234 DTRGDAGYNMTLSEE
+234 DTRGDASYNMTLSEE

-254 AQFFDSLK
+254 AQFFDGLK

-276 VMGTEGEDLTL
+276 VMGTGGEDLTL

>member
-1 MKAKNQLVLAMTI
+1 MKTKNQLVLAMTI
-14 AMIAMPV
+14 AIITMPV

-30 DVWTSGNGSTL
+30 DVWTSGNGSTI
-41 VDGSGNPIRT
+41 VDGNGNPIRT
-51 IHYQNKKSLVAN
+51 IHYQNKTSLVAN
-63 LKANSNTQPSPSL
+63 VKANANTQPSPSL
-76 LATIKKSLTKVF
+76 LAVIKKAVTKAF
-88 SAEAQTT
+88 NAEAEPT
-95 PVTSLP
+95 PMIATQEQAP
-101 KETLKLTN
+101 KL
-109 IVAKPVTKT
+109 AKT
-118 LVLKKAPALM
+118 LVLKKAP
-128 KVALPIKT
+128 VIKK
-136 AELIQPPVFNASAVT
+136 APAQVIAASAVIT
-151 SPPKKAAVEALE
+151 QPKAAVEVLE
-163 DVAPAIG
+163 EVAPALG
-170 NANVEVTAV
+170 NANVKVTAV
-179 KPTKI
+179 KPPKI

-254 AQFFDSLK
+254 VQFFDGLK

-276 VMGTEGEDLTL
+276 VMGIEGEDLTL

-295 KTRHID
+295 KTRQID